1 MTRALR
7 DTRIRIAL
15 AALIAIGGAA
25 GVMLL
30 SGGASADGH
39 KARVTSTDR
48 WLPLA
53 PSPLQRTEV
62 GAARI
67 GRFLY
72 VLGGFV
78 PTPSGATTREV
89 ARYDIDAN
97 EWTKVRSMP
106 VGVNHPAVAAYQGSL
121 YVHGGYT
128 GLVIQPID
136 RLFRYTPA
144 TDTWV
149 ELKNSGRPRAA
160 HALVPIG
167 GKLYAPGGADGQRAF
182 RFLQIYDPARDRW
195 RSGPAMRIAREHIG
209 AAAVGGKLYVIAGR
223 AGGLNLDV
231 VERYD
236 PDTRRWKT
244 LRPVQ
249 VPRSGFQAAAVGGR
263 IVAVGGEQLAEG
275 DSTIG
280 EVEIL
285 NPKTGRWRR
294 LPSMLTPRHGLGVV
308 SRGRRVFAIEGGP
321 MPGLAFSSAL
331 EFLDLGR

>member
-7 DTRIRIAL
+7 GTRIAL
-15 AALIAIGGAA
+15 AALIAIGGTA

-30 SGGASADGH
+30 SGGTSAHGQ

-67 GRFLY
+67 GRFIY

-78 PTPSGATTREV
+78 PTPSGATTTEV
-89 ARYDIDAN
+89 TRYDIDTN

-106 VGVNHPAVAAYQGSL
+106 VGVNHPAVAAYKGSL

-128 GLVIQPID
+128 GIVTQPID

-167 GKLYAPGGADGQRAF
+167 GELYAPGGADGQRAF
-182 RFLQIYDPARDRW
+182 RFLQLYDPARDRW
-195 RSGPAMRIAREHIG
+195 RSGPAMRVAREAHRG
-209 AAAVGGKLYVIAGR
+209 CCGGRQAVRDRRAGR
-223 AGGLNLDV
+223 
-231 VERYD
+231 RIQS
-236 PDTRRWKT
+236 RRRRA
-244 LRPVQ
+244 LRPRYA
-249 VPRSGFQAAAVGGR
+249 PLEEPAARSGSTQRLSGRGHRAPHRRRRRRAAGR
-263 IVAVGGEQLAEG
+263 RRQHDPRGRDPEPEDGPLAQTPFDA
-275 DSTIG
+275 DSPPRARG
-280 EVEIL
+280 
-285 NPKTGRWRR
+285 R
-294 LPSMLTPRHGLGVV
+294 LPWSSRLRN
-308 SRGRRVFAIEGGP
+308 RGRPDARP
-321 MPGLAFSSAL
+321 RLL
-331 EFLDLGR
+331 ERS